1 MPHERSG
8 LSLWRNRLGADILNV
23 GALSKRDM
31 EVVTVDIMMQKKVGA
46 VPDGCDLALYRARE
60 ARGQGSHRRDQT
72 VAVLCACR

>member
-60 ARGQGSHRRDQT
+60 ARGRGSHHRNQT

>member
-1 MPHERSG
+1 MSDLG
-8 LSLWRNRLGADILNV
+8 LATGAIDLGADILDV

-31 EVVTVDIMMQKKVGA
+31 EVVTVDIRMQKKVGA

-60 ARGQGSHRRDQT
+60 ARGRGSHHRNQT